1 VCKEEA
7 SLSCGFHTKVTVAQ
21 IIHEIPTVGV
31 TLNRQSKNKWPKSW
45 AYVTA
50 LMRKKPRT
58 NTGLFSGVKVLKI
71 AQRFQ
76 RKGSL
81 IMIPQADFLK
91 ADFEVAQIRSKHPLE
106 KEMCR

>member
-1 VCKEEA
+1 
-7 SLSCGFHTKVTVAQ
+7 
-21 IIHEIPTVGV
+21 
-31 TLNRQSKNKWPKSW
+31 
-45 AYVTA
+45 
-50 LMRKKPRT
+50 MRKKPRT

-106 KEMCR
+106 KEMCRSTKSRKRGWPKFQKV